1 MLKGETWLLN
11 ADLFKEHWI
20 VETKAWCRDLGW
32 FDKLKRT
39 AQATQGWFVH
49 GKADLKEDEV
59 IGIVDQP
66 EAKERLHCFFNDQ
79 WWTYEGPVL
88 LVAHGR
94 VAGWAGPKIIID
106 DLKLTGGDDP
116 WEWPNIQLIDVDPK
130 ITVNLNIEHYGT
142 SVWDS
147 AAFEAFSVASKLVN
161 GWMLL
166 SNGGQTTVDKS
177 QIAHALDADS
187 ESIIHKVN
195 NNVWLLNSKKFSLA
209 NVRLKPGYDVGDLRE
224 TLRTCGSKFAWVSDS
239 RDWPGWLPKDQYQ
252 MECIHVWPDENQKF
266 GSELFIPVE
275 RFLEL
280 TVGAEDLNAYPD
292 IVFYDKPL

>member
-1 MLKGETWLLN
+1 MLKSETWLLN
-11 ADLFKEHWI
+11 ADLFKDHWV

-32 FDKLKRT
+32 FDRLRKT
-39 AQATQGWFVH
+39 ALASQGWFVS
-49 GKADLKEDEV
+49 GKAELKEEEI

-66 EAKERLHCFFNDQ
+66 EAKERLHCYHNDQ

-116 WEWPNIQLIDVDPK
+116 WEWPNIQLIDIDPK
-130 ITVNLNIEHYGT
+130 ITVNLDIERHGTNI
-142 SVWDS
+142 WDS
-147 AAFEAFSVASKLVN
+147 ATFETFGVASKLAN
-161 GWMLL
+161 GWMLM
-166 SNGGQTTVDKS
+166 SSQAGAPVDKN
-177 QIAHALDADS
+177 QIAKVLDSDS
-187 ESIIHKVN
+187 ESIIHKLN
-195 NNVWLLNSKKFSLA
+195 SNVWLLNTKHFSLA
-209 NVRLKPGYDVGDLRE
+209 NVRLKPGYDLGDLRDAL
-224 TLRTCGSKFAWVSDS
+224 TKCGSKFAWISDT

-252 MECIHVWPDENQKF
+252 MECIHVWPDEQQKF
-266 GSELFIPVE
+266 GSELFIPVD

-280 TVGAEDLNAYPD
+280 TIGAEDLNEYPD